1 MTCIPSGPAVRAIP
15 PDVVV
20 VEDVWGEPLQV
31 LTAELV
37 VHRSPEAWQNPGH
50 LLEALAGA
58 RAVVVRNRTQITADL
73 LAACPDLQVVARA
86 GVGLDN
92 IDVAEADARGVVVV
106 AALGANA
113 LSVAEHALALAL
125 ALSRRVL
132 PLDRGTRTGEWER
145 SPGREIAGRTWCL
158 LGAGATGRACART
171 ARALGMD
178 VLAYDPF
185 LSPDHPE
192 AVELGIRLVDLE
204 ELAATADIL
213 SCHLPA
219 TTETARLVDAA
230 FLSRMRPDA
239 LLINV
244 GRGEVID
251 EDALAD
257 ALINGRLGGAGLDVR
272 ASEPP
277 VLGKLETLDNVI
289 FTPHVAGI
297 TIESQHRIVDIL
309 ASEIRVL
316 LAGGTARYAVGRL
329 NKAERA

>member
-1 MTCIPSGPAVRAIP
+1 VRALA

-20 VEDVWGEPLQV
+20 VEDVWGESLQN
-31 LTAELV
+31 LATELV
-37 VHRSPEAWQNPGH
+37 VHRAPEAWQTPSS

-73 LAACPDLQVVARA
+73 LAACPDLRVVARA

-92 IDVAEADARGVVVV
+92 IDVAAADDRGVVVV

-113 LSVAEHALALAL
+113 ISVAEHTLALAL
-125 ALSRRVL
+125 ALSRRVV
-132 PLDRGTRTGEWER
+132 PLDRGTRTGSWER
-145 SPGREIAGRTWCL
+145 SPGRQISGRTWCL
-158 LGAGATGRACART
+158 LGAGATGRACARA

-185 LSPDHPE
+185 LSPDHPDV
-192 AVELGIRLVDLE
+192 AELGIRLVNLQ
-204 ELAATADIL
+204 ELAARADIL

-219 TTETARLVDAA
+219 TSGTARLVNAA
-230 FLSRMRPDA
+230 FLSGMRPDA

-272 ASEPP
+272 ACEPP

-297 TIESQHRIVDIL
+297 TIESQQRIVDIL
-309 ASEIRVL
+309 ASEIRAL
-316 LAGGTARYAVGRL
+316 LAGGTAQYAVGRL
-329 NKAERA
+329 NQAKCT

>member
-1 MTCIPSGPAVRAIP
+1 MRAIP

-20 VEDVWGEPLQV
+20 VEDVWGEPLQG
-31 LTAELV
+31 LAAEIV
-37 VHRSPEAWQNPGH
+37 VQRAPEAWRTPGH
-50 LLEALAGA
+50 LREALAGA

-73 LAACPDLQVVARA
+73 LAACPDLEVVARA

-92 IDVAEADARGVVVV
+92 IDVAAANARGVVVV
-106 AALGANA
+106 AALAANA
-113 LSVAEHALALAL
+113 RSVAEHALALAL

-145 SPGREIAGRTWCL
+145 LPGREIGGRTWCL
-158 LGAGATGRACART
+158 LGAGATGRACGRA

-192 AVELGIRLVDLE
+192 VVELGMRLVDLE
-204 ELAATADIL
+204 ELAASADIL
-213 SCHLPA
+213 SCHVPA
-219 TTETARLVDAA
+219 TAETSRIVDAA
-230 FLSRMRPDA
+230 FLSGMRPDA

-277 VLGKLETLDNVI
+277 IIGKLETLDNVI
-289 FTPHVAGI
+289 FTPHIAGI
-297 TIESQHRIVDIL
+297 TNESQHRIVDIL
-309 ASEIRVL
+309 VNEIRVL
-316 LAGGTARYAVGRL
+316 FDGGTARYAVGRL
-329 NKAERA
+329 NKVERK